1 MCHMQY
7 IIHRTWKN
15 EHGKNFSVN
24 QILLIVNKIWTLPVT
39 KQSTYNTISRK
50 ILFDDRNFKTLQS
63 LIKRGSVS
71 SWLGRRADSY
81 HGCNLARQFKC
92 YIQIHPNGN
101 CQQRFMNLIKCNPI
115 TEFTIGI
122 ITCKMNE
129 AILAFKN
136 CYNARMFIPSNL
148 FKIYCNES
156 NFVWNVPKLN
166 PFAYDVAFNSGCF
179 TWVIVSLPWLEW
191 PPHL

>member
-15 EHGKNFSVN
+15 EHRKNFSVN
-24 QILLIVNKIWTLPVT
+24 QILLNVNKIWTLPVT
-39 KQSTYNTISRK
+39 KHSTYNTISRK
-50 ILFDDRNFKTLQS
+50 ILLMIAILRHCSPWSNVVLFLA
-63 LIKRGSVS
+63 G
-71 SWLGRRADSY
+71 LGRRANSY

-136 CYNARMFIPSNL
+136 CYNARMFIPLNL

-156 NFVWNVPKLN
+156 NFLWNVPKLN